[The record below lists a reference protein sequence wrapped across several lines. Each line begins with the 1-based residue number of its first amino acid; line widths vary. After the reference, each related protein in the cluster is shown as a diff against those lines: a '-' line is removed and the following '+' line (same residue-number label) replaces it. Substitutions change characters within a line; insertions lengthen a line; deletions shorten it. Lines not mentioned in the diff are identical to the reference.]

1 MILAIIIVR
10 GIGRYVT
17 SDLAKELDVRSKE
30 FYEFVMPAIDII
42 EEDNDLVVTIDLPGF
57 AKKDINLRIIGNVLY
72 ITAKR
77 EQEEPLGTV
86 YYMHRPLKIDKR
98 VMLPI
103 SLKKEEEKVE
113 GRATYENGI
122 VTLRIPIPKS
132 TSIPIT

>member
-1 MILAIIIVR
+1 M
-10 GIGRYVT
+10 GIGGYLARER
-17 SDLAKELDVRSKE
+17 AKEMDGKSRE
-30 FYEFVMPAIDII
+30 FYEFVMPAIDIM
-42 EEDNDLVVTIDLPGF
+42 EEGYDLVVAIDLPGF

-77 EQEEPLGTV
+77 EQEGPLDTV

-103 SLKKEEEKVE
+103 SLKEEEEKVE
-113 GRATYENGI
+113 GKATYENGI

-132 TSIPIT
+132 ANIPIT

>member
-1 MILAIIIVR
+1 V

-17 SDLAKELDVRSKE
+17 RDLAKELNVRSKE
-30 FYEFVMPAIDII
+30 FYEFVMPAIDIV

-86 YYMHRPLKIDKR
+86 YYRHRPLKIDKR

-103 SLKKEEEKVE
+103 SLMKEEEKVE